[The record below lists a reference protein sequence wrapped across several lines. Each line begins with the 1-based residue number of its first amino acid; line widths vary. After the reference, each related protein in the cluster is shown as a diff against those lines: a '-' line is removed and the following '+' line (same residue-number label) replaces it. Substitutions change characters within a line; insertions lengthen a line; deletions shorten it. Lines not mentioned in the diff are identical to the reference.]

1 MQFMEKVK
9 TFLKKSWNVWLWGAL
24 LCIGLVA
31 VDLVTK
37 IVADH
42 LWDPGD
48 PSVKIIPGYLEL
60 CLTYNR
66 GMSFSIGYNAPA
78 GAKIAVI
85 ALTAVLFV
93 AFGAYYVMIDKRRTW
108 VRMSLVFIVAGGV
121 GNLIDRVYYRVWD
134 PSSFGGVRDM
144 VRLKIFMFDFGVCN
158 FADFFIVGGAIA
170 LMVAMLFFDAGALYP
185 LTEKY
190 KALSKEYEEKEEKK
204 QEEKREKAKAFAM
217 RKAEAGKASLE
228 TVEISTVAEE
238 ATGTVEGVET
248 PAVVTE
254 TAQAEENSTT
264 EEEKKD

>member
-1 MQFMEKVK
+1 MSFLEKVK
-9 TFLKKSWNVWLWGAL
+9 AFLKKSWNVWLWGAL
-24 LCIGLVA
+24 LFIALLA

-37 IVADH
+37 VVADH

-66 GMSFSIGYNAPA
+66 GMSFSMGANAGE

-93 AFGAYYVMIDKRRTW
+93 VFGVYYVIMDKRRTW
-108 VRMSLVFIVAGGV
+108 VRVALVFIIAGGV
-121 GNLIDRVYYRVWD
+121 GNLIDRVYYKVWETYSVTD
-134 PSSFGGVRDM
+134 PSTWDGVRDM

-170 LMVAMLFFDAGALYP
+170 LMVAMLFFDAGAIYP

-190 KALSKEYEEKEEKK
+190 KALSKEYDAKEETKK
-204 QEEKREKAKAFAM
+204 EAKREKAKAFALQ
-217 RKAEAGKASLE
+217 KAAERQTE
-228 TVEISTVAEE
+228 TEQEKPHEEVADEGISTEE
-238 ATGTVEGVET
+238 K
-248 PAVVTE
+248 
-254 TAQAEENSTT
+254 

>member
-1 MQFMEKVK
+1 MSLMEKVK
-9 TFLKKSWNVWLWGAL
+9 NFLKKSWNVWLWGAL
-24 LCIGLVA
+24 LFIGLLA

-48 PSVKIIPGYLEL
+48 PAVKIIPGYLEL

-66 GMSFSIGYNAPA
+66 GMSFSIGYNAPT

-85 ALTAVLFV
+85 TATAVLFV
-93 AFGAYYVMIDKRRTW
+93 LFSIYFVMVDKRRTW
-108 VRMSLVFIVAGGV
+108 VRVALVFVIAGGV

-170 LMVAMLFFDAGALYP
+170 LMAAILFFDAGALCP
-185 LTEKY
+185 LTKKY
-190 KALSKEYEEKEEKK
+190 KELSKEYEEKEEKK
-204 QEEKREKAKAFAM
+204 QEAKREKAKALALQ
-217 RKAEAGKASLE
+217 KAALNVEQPEREENEAE
-228 TVEISTVAEE
+228 TS
-238 ATGTVEGVET
+238 
-248 PAVVTE
+248 
-254 TAQAEENSTT
+254 AEENSTT
-264 EEEKKD
+264 EREE